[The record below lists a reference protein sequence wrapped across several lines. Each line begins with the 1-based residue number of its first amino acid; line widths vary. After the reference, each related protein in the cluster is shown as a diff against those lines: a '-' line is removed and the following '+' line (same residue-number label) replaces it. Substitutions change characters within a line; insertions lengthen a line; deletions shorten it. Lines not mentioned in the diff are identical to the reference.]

1 MKKLASLLAV
11 SVLAACGPSEQ
22 GAAPSAAVAPAP
34 AAPPVAA
41 APAGPAPYSEFNTTA
56 TIRDVMDTLIDPTA
70 DTLWN
75 AVRFENTEDGAKEYR
90 PETDEDWAAL
100 RRAAVAIIEG
110 GNSLMIP
117 GRHVAAP
124 GATTEFPQYEYM
136 PDEVQA
142 KLDENRAAFD
152 GFAQGL
158 QAAAVEILGAIDARN
173 VELLSEKGGA
183 LDEACES
190 CHIQYWYRPEV
201 PKQTP

>member
-1 MKKLASLLAV
+1 MKRLASLLAV
-11 SVLAACGPSEQ
+11 GILAACAPSERS
-22 GAAPSAAVAPAP
+22 AAPTVAVAPAP
-34 AAPPVAA
+34 ATPPVAA
-41 APAGPAPYSEFNTTA
+41 YSEFNTAA
-56 TIRDVMDTLIDPTA
+56 TIRDVMNTLIDPTA

-75 AVRFENTEDGAKEYR
+75 AVRFENTEDGAREYR
-90 PETDEDWAAL
+90 PEPDEDWAAL
-100 RRAAVAIIEG
+100 RRAAVATIEG

-117 GRHVAAP
+117 GRRVAAP
-124 GATTEFPQYEYM
+124 GATTEFPEYEFM

-142 KLDENRAAFD
+142 RLDENRAAFD